1 MVMSKHVQIMVM
13 SKQLLWYNVQKN
25 IGYYGT

>member
-1 MVMSKHVQIMVM
+1 MLYHGNVQIMVM